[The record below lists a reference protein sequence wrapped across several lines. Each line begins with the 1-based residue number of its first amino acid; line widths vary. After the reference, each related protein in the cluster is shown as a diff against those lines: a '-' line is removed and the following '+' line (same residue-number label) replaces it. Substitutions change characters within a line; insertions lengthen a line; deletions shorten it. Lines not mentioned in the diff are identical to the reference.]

1 MHWTWLVAL
10 SAVGTS
16 GLQLPIYPLL
26 RVRGGGSDAP
36 SVVVARRGGTITS
49 SDAHSAL
56 NHRPLVLDEVEEGL
70 RAAKAAVPPDV
81 LQVFRKVLG
90 YVWPPSLKERL
101 LLVLSIAFLVLAKAL
116 NVRDSVSGWAP
127 WGWLSA

>member
-1 MHWTWLVAL
+1 MRDPDGRWHASSIATSPLSSGAIKIKTLEGDYHNRAL
-10 SAVGTS
+10 A
-16 GLQLPIYPLL
+16 
-26 RVRGGGSDAP
+26 AC
-36 SVVVARRGGTITS
+36 SVDTLT
-49 SDAHSAL
+49 HSAL

-116 NVRDSVSGWAP
+116 NVCDSVSGWAP